1 MSDKNLYVN
10 SRSGLRRIALTAAL
24 VAAAGTLSGCATGT
38 NPQDPYEG
46 FNRGVYKFNDTID
59 RAALKPVAT
68 AYKKVLPSFVQTGV
82 SNFFGNL
89 SDVWSAANNLLQGKG
104 EAGMSD
110 ITRVGINSTF
120 GLLGLIDFASPA
132 GLQKHNEDFGQTLG
146 YWGLNPGPFLMLP
159 LLGPSTVRDTV
170 ALPVDFNGDP
180 WSYMDP
186 VRARN
191 IGTGI
196 RLVDKRASLLDAS
209 NMLED
214 AALDPYQFLRD
225 GYLQQRESRVH
236 DGESAPSKGSYDAD
250 DANDVTTPPSSAPA
264 QGGASET
271 PVVPKPS
278 L

>member
-1 MSDKNLYVN
+1 MSDQTLYVN
-10 SRSGLRRIALTAAL
+10 SRSGLRRIALAAAT
-24 VAAAGTLSGCATGT
+24 VAVAGTLSGCATGT

-68 AYKKVLPSFVQTGV
+68 AYKKVTPSFVQTGI
-82 SNFFGNL
+82 SNFFGNIA
-89 SDVWSAANNLLQGKG
+89 DVWSAANNLMQGKG

-170 ALPVDFNGDP
+170 ALPVDFSGDLV
-180 WSYMDP
+180 SYTDSM
-186 VRARN
+186 RWRN
-191 IGTGI
+191 TAEVV

-236 DGESAPSKGSYDAD
+236 DGESAPGKGSYDAD
-250 DANDVTTPPSSAPA
+250 DAGDVKEAPA
-264 QGGASET
+264 TAPAPEGNSET

>member
-1 MSDKNLYVN
+1 MSDQILYAN
-10 SRSGLRRIALTAAL
+10 SRSGLRRIVLTAAI

-68 AYKKVLPSFVQTGV
+68 AYKNVLPSFVQTGI

-146 YWGLNPGPFLMLP
+146 YWGLNSGPFLMLP

-170 ALPVDFNGDP
+170 ALPVDFAGDLV
-180 WSYMDP
+180 SYTDSM
-186 VRARN
+186 RWRN
-191 IGTGI
+191 TAEVV

-250 DANDVTTPPSSAPA
+250 DADVKTPPAGAPA

>member
-1 MSDKNLYVN
+1 
-10 SRSGLRRIALTAAL
+10 
-24 VAAAGTLSGCATGT
+24 
-38 NPQDPYEG
+38 
-46 FNRGVYKFNDTID
+46 
-59 RAALKPVAT
+59 
-68 AYKKVLPSFVQTGV
+68 
-82 SNFFGNL
+82 
-89 SDVWSAANNLLQGKG
+89 
-104 EAGMSD
+104 MSD

-146 YWGLNPGPFLMLP
+146 YWGLNSGPFLMLP

-170 ALPVDFNGDP
+170 ALPVDFKGDP
-180 WSYMDP
+180 WTYMDP

-236 DGESAPSKGSYDAD
+236 DGESAPGKGSYDAD
-250 DANDVTTPPSSAPA
+250 DADVKTPPADAPA